1 MGAYLGGRF
10 FEWAFALAKMLN
22 IRPCVDIRVGLFL
35 NEYGIPIQ
43 NLRDHSLN
51 HGEEI

>member
-22 IRPCVDIRVGLFL
+22 IRPWADIRVGLFL
-35 NEYGIPIQ
+35 NEYGI
-43 NLRDHSLN
+43 S
-51 HGEEI
+51 